1 MIDDRAAAL
10 AQLHA
15 TADACRRCSIG
26 YTRTKVVCG
35 VGNPNSP
42 LVIVGEGPG
51 ENEDRQGEPFVGRA
65 GELLTKMLAAID
77 LRREDVF
84 ITNTIKCRAS
94 IEENGRIFN
103 RAPMQEEMAN
113 CREYLDFELSVLKPR
128 VVLALGAPA
137 AKSFLGPG
145 FSITRQRG
153 IWYPG
158 PLGSDLIV
166 TFHPAYILRLTG
178 GNINEVKKLV
188 WSDLQAV
195 RSRLAGEP
203 IEEAKNGPKGPLVQN
218 RPKGPLVQNR
228 PKGPLVQDEP
238 KGPLVQEEPKDRT
251 SGPSGPLPVEPEPLE
266 LKLDL

>member
-1 MIDDRAAAL
+1 MNDDRAAAL
-10 AQLHA
+10 ERLHQ
-15 TADACRRCSIG
+15 TVDACRRCAIG
-26 YTRTKVVCG
+26 STRTKVVCG
-35 VGNPNSP
+35 VGDPHSP

-65 GELLTKMLAAID
+65 GELLTRMLAAIG

-84 ITNTIKCRAS
+84 ITNTIKCRATT
-94 IEENGRIFN
+94 EENGRVFN

-113 CREYLDFELSVLKPR
+113 CREYLDIELSVLKPR

-137 AKSFLGPG
+137 AKSFQGAG

-153 IWYPG
+153 VWYPG

-178 GNINEVKKLV
+178 GNINAVKKLV

-195 RSRLAGEP
+195 QRRLAGED
-203 IEEAKNGPKGPLVQN
+203 ETAEAGLK
-218 RPKGPLVQNR
+218 
-228 PKGPLVQDEP
+228 
-238 KGPLVQEEPKDRT
+238 
-251 SGPSGPLPVEPEPLE
+251 SGIPQEPELPDQAASEEQALE
-266 LKLDL
+266 LKFDL